1 MNTVDS
7 PKQRAS
13 LTTVVLIGA
22 VGTLLDAV
30 AVRGGRKA
38 GVIGAEEA
46 ITPRSFCNHRIM

>member
-7 PKQRAS
+7 PKS